1 MYLTLIGERSFT
13 RPAVTVQFASRRF
26 MGLYATAATAR
37 FVNVASVAYVIN
49 FQTGIV
55 FVDAVDDAIA
65 PYAIRTIALEF
76 ASQLHTHV
84 TLCE

>member
-1 MYLTLIGERSFT
+1 
-13 RPAVTVQFASRRF
+13 
-26 MGLYATAATAR
+26 
-37 FVNVASVAYVIN
+37 VAYVIN

-76 ASQLHTHV
+76 ASGS
-84 TLCE
+84 E